1 MFASIQST
9 HLTRIILEIC
19 KFEIVPKLQLFFKS
33 FKMEYLMLFFV
44 YSKIEKK
51 ENFFRFHTSVPISIF
66 FYKCFLYF
74 RSNIR
79 DHCCIGVIDMW
90 RKYQKKRRKPEK
102 MLYCLC
108 LWKINS
114 RKCVYACFLPF
125 RFEQQEKSVDKIKE
139 MYKKKRKRSLS
150 KEKKTIE
157 MEKMYKEK
165 STKYTKNLVKYF
177 SEIFYTSTFWV
188 DV

>member
-1 MFASIQST
+1 MLVYCNSRNYFQEKKMFASIQST

-90 RKYQKKRRKPEK
+90 RKYQKKTEKTRKNAILF
-102 MLYCLC
+102 MLV
-108 LWKINS
+108 KNKFS
-114 RKCVYACFLPF
+114 KVCVCMFFAV
-125 RFEQQEKSVDKIKE
+125 SIWTTG
-139 MYKKKRKRSLS
+139 KKRR
-150 KEKKTIE
+150 
-157 MEKMYKEK
+157 
-165 STKYTKNLVKYF
+165 
-177 SEIFYTSTFWV
+177 
-188 DV
+188 

>member
-1 MFASIQST
+1 M
-9 HLTRIILEIC
+9 
-19 KFEIVPKLQLFFKS
+19 
-33 FKMEYLMLFFV
+33 
-44 YSKIEKK
+44 
-51 ENFFRFHTSVPISIF
+51 
-66 FYKCFLYF
+66 
-74 RSNIR
+74 
-79 DHCCIGVIDMW
+79 
-90 RKYQKKRRKPEK
+90 
-102 MLYCLC
+102 
-108 LWKINS
+108 
-114 RKCVYACFLPF
+114 YACFLPF